1 MRNFVECCIGGDGP
15 VPDMSITRK
24 MPLEPGDVLLACSDG
39 LWSGISDQEI
49 ARVATRAEESLADNL
64 KALSV
69 RALTA
74 NAPYSDNTTGTLVR
88 WLGD

>member
-1 MRNFVECCIGGDGP
+1 
-15 VPDMSITRK
+15 
-24 MPLEPGDVLLACSDG
+24 VLLACSDG

-88 WLGD
+88 WLGE